1 MTSLAFLGQKLM
13 FFKRTQGINK
23 LILRSCEIYKRTQD
37 GYVPGDISK
46 MMPST
51 KQLKL
56 CIRGIHLDASQAIRQ
71 RSLYTR
77 PRKGDIFFRVSPTS
91 ACGNCLTLVQGST
104 NVRKLIPSFASTPR
118 RTVMLPSTC
127 IIRKEQQKSNS
138 ELITNNKLFDFLLQH
153 KWLSRSSAI
162 SLYHEHIDSTLFCN
176 WVKVWVREIFPASRT
191 NWATL

>member
-37 GYVPGDISK
+37 GNVPGDISK

-56 CIRGIHLDASQAIRQ
+56 CLRGIHLDASQAIRQ

-77 PRKGDIFFRVSPTS
+77 PRKDDIFFQVFPAS
-91 ACGNCLTLVQGST
+91 ACGDCLTLVQAPQMYGSWSHPLLLHCDAQLCCRLLALYAK
-104 NVRKLIPSFASTPR
+104 NSK
-118 RTVMLPSTC
+118 
-127 IIRKEQQKSNS
+127 KSNS
-138 ELITNNKLFDFLLQH
+138 EMITNKILFDGYAMPIGRRMARQ
-153 KWLSRSSAI
+153 SAAICDRSA
-162 SLYHEHIDSTLFCN
+162 
-176 WVKVWVREIFPASRT
+176 
-191 NWATL
+191 